1 MKFNSIN
8 NKQKLRKEEGRW
20 QKRKRKKENGN
31 YKKVTDT
38 FYKFHT
44 ASHP

>member
-20 QKRKRKKENGN
+20 QKEKGKKL
-31 YKKVTDT
+31 
-38 FYKFHT
+38 FKFCK
-44 ASHP
+44 